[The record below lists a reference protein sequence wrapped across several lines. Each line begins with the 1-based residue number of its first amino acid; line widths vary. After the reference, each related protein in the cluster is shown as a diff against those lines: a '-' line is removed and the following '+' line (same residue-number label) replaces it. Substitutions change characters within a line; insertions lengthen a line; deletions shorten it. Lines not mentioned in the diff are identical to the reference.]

1 MNQYYNNTLKI
12 KTFDRF
18 EISEKDRVLD
28 ISNHASQLISL
39 FKYLL
44 INENKFKS
52 VDSVLDDL
60 YRDREYENPKN
71 AVQNMIY
78 RLKKYLKE
86 NEVFDENT
94 INFTYSNESYKLSL
108 TDVYVDFRDF
118 EDKIKKAKG
127 EKDLESKIARYEE
140 AVEVYKGEFLP
151 ELLYEDWIIPTR
163 SHLSRS
169 YVDAVNNLLSY
180 YKKENMLEKGI
191 FLGEKAIKIEPF
203 EEEIHINYID
213 ILISKDRIRDAKKHY
228 EYITTLLYNQFGIR
242 PNENLQKI
250 YNKVKEKT
258 KLETGSSQKVKYLW
272 EESKDK
278 GAFYCS
284 YSEFYPIYVLE
295 KRRSERDSRELNP
308 VLIKFTDLKNPLSK
322 DQKDRI
328 IKIFVNSL
336 RKGDVLC
343 KWENNGILVL
353 LPDLEFE
360 KVKFVVN
367 RVSNRIKSYKEFK
380 NIDIIIDENI
390 ILEKK
395 NSLPL
400 R

>member
-1 MNQYYNNTLKI
+1 MNQCCDNELKI

-18 EISEKDRVLD
+18 EISIEDNILD
-28 ISNHASQLISL
+28 ISTHASQLISL

-52 VDSVLDDL
+52 VDSVLEDL

-86 NEVFDENT
+86 NEFFDENS
-94 INFTYSNESYKLSL
+94 IIFTYSNESYKMSL
-108 TDVYVDFRDF
+108 NDVYVDFRDF
-118 EDKIKKAKG
+118 EDKIEKANQ
-127 EKDLESKIARYEE
+127 EKNLESKIACYEK
-140 AVEVYKGEFLP
+140 AVEIYKGEFLP

-163 SHLSRS
+163 SYLSRI
-169 YVDAVNNLLSY
+169 YVDSVNKLLKY
-180 YKKENMLEKGI
+180 YMKENLLEKGI
-191 FLGEKAIKIEPF
+191 CLAERAIKIEPF

-213 ILISKDRIRDAKKHY
+213 LLISKDKIREAKKHY
-228 EYITTLLYNQFGIR
+228 EYITKLLYNQFGIR
-242 PNENLQKI
+242 PNEDMQKI
-250 YNKVKEKT
+250 YNKIKGKTNIKT
-258 KLETGSSQKVKYLW
+258 KDSEKVKYLW
-272 EESKDK
+272 EESKDI

-284 YSEFYPIYVLE
+284 YTEFYPIYVLE

-308 VLIKFTDLKNPLSK
+308 VLIKFTGSKNPLSK

-343 KWENNGILVL
+343 KWKNNGILVL
-353 LPDLEFE
+353 LPDSEFE

-380 NIDIIIDENI
+380 NIEILIDENI

-395 NSLPL
+395 NSLP
-400 R
+400 